1 MSWTVSLGISGVAYL
16 YPVYATYKA
25 LTAATR
31 GGTTPVAYAWK
42 EGVGAS
48 TKAKEPPTHL
58 SELETWTM
66 YWCVMGI
73 MWLYNLW
80 IEWLLRWLPFYWQI
94 KFMFYCWLALPQ
106 TRGASSLYKTYLVP
120 FLAEHEAD
128 IEMWSEHAKAQA
140 MQGLRLATNAM
151 AGILRTTFQ
160 PAPPTSPNTAPSPA
174 TETSTTSHASAT
186 LHHAGSVVHEAT
198 MRWLSNAVNVA
209 NEASKQPLVESPKK
223 KTSRTRKNA
232 S

>member
-1 MSWTVSLGISGVAYL
+1 MREGARHVVLCWFATLCVPKKHNDVVDMSWTVSLGISGVAYL

-80 IEWLLRWLPFYWQI
+80 IEWLLRWY
-94 KFMFYCWLALPQ
+94 
-106 TRGASSLYKTYLVP
+106 V
-120 FLAEHEAD
+120 
-128 IEMWSEHAKAQA
+128 
-140 MQGLRLATNAM
+140 
-151 AGILRTTFQ
+151 
-160 PAPPTSPNTAPSPA
+160 
-174 TETSTTSHASAT
+174 
-186 LHHAGSVVHEAT
+186 
-198 MRWLSNAVNVA
+198 
-209 NEASKQPLVESPKK
+209 
-223 KTSRTRKNA
+223 
-232 S
+232 